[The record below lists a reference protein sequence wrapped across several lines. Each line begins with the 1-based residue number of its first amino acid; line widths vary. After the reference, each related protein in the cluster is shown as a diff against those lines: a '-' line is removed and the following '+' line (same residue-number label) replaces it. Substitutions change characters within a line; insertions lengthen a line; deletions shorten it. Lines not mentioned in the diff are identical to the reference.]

1 MKKLVVMVLSLMIG
15 CVSIGSAQAAEVS
28 VAKLHMKIT
37 SKINDKVYALCL
49 SDTCYP
55 LVAKGKLVPMEASKI
70 SSVIMTDMRDMT
82 MYTQKMPASCQVTVN
97 KNQTLMVSGQLV
109 SKGES
114 VYLDNM
120 HCTVN

>member
-55 LVAKGKLVPMEASKI
+55 LVAKGKFCHHDRHERYDHVYP
-70 SSVIMTDMRDMT
+70 
-82 MYTQKMPASCQVTVN
+82 
-97 KNQTLMVSGQLV
+97 KNAGILPGDR
-109 SKGES
+109 E
-114 VYLDNM
+114 
-120 HCTVN
+120 

>member
-82 MYTQKMPASCQVTVN
+82 VN